1 MLTGWHAIGLPRR
14 LLPPAVFLLLA
25 LTVFTLLRPAPP
37 PAPPLGRDGRA
48 PSNAAPT
55 PAPRPEPQLP
65 LPPGRIPLAATA
77 ASFAYPDEHGVLLSK
92 ERASLEAPDGSAALT
107 LQRDGNLVLRARG
120 ADGALDILW
129 STGTSDAD
137 SLAATRALS
146 VASKNGRP
154 VLEVS
159 STVRGERDVTWHS
172 DLLPSCASAP
182 RPRNGT
188 VPVPGRLEI
197 SGAGRLTLTDVC
209 DVHVPASERT
219 ERALA
224 VVVSGVVPQGVNVS
238 CAMPLIA
245 DASFSSIDV
254 FARVLLEGE
263 DDKEGVEGV
272 EGELRACYGDALRS
286 TTILPAEAPAPSST
300 ADEPGACAEELE
312 GMDARLKNLRDA
324 GKTWWEWGAEKGI
337 LHDTV
342 LAVSADAKIG
352 EGEAPR
358 FRALEETGEKVVDV
372 GAGRGLYCPRMTG
385 GVAPGTFHG
394 FPPPFTPFHP
404 PYTKRLSVRGSRS
417 HS

>member
-1 MLTGWHAIGLPRR
+1 MLTGWHALGLPRR
-14 LLPPAVFLLLA
+14 LLPPAVFFLLA
-25 LTVFTLLRPAPP
+25 ITVFTLFRPAPP
-37 PAPPLGRDGRA
+37 PLAPLGRDGRA

-55 PAPRPEPQLP
+55 PAPRPEPELP
-65 LPPGRIPLAATA
+65 LPPGRTPLGATG

-137 SLAATRALS
+137 SRAATRVLS

-159 STVRGERDVTWHS
+159 STVGDKRDVTWHS

-188 VPVPGRLEI
+188 MPVPGRLEI

-219 ERALA
+219 ARALA
-224 VVVSGVVPQGVNVS
+224 VVVSGAVPRGEGVS

-245 DASFSSIDV
+245 DASFSSVDV

-263 DDKEGVEGV
+263 DDKEGVEA
-272 EGELRACYGDALRS
+272 ELRACYGDALRS
-286 TTILPAEAPAPSST
+286 TAVLRAETPPSDST
-300 ADEPGACAEELE
+300 DETLGVCAEELE
-312 GMDARLKNLRDA
+312 GTDARLKNLRDA

-352 EGEAPR
+352 EGKAPR

-385 GVAPGTFHG
+385 GVAPGTFYG
-394 FPPPFTPFHP
+394 FLHPPPLPSCI
-404 PYTKRLSVRGSRS
+404 KRLSVRGSQS